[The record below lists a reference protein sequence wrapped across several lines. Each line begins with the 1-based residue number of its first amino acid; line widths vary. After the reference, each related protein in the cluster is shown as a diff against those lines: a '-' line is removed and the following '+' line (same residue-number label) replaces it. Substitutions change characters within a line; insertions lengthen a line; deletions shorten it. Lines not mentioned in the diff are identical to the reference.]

1 MSYEPIPRPPFPWVT
16 TALVASTI
24 MMFTAPS
31 MCWIPLMILFAFHE
45 KARQQALTPFGLRD
59 GPTGRKWAWHEV
71 APLEEM
77 ERLITRGR
85 IT

>member
-1 MSYEPIPRPPFPWVT
+1 
-16 TALVASTI
+16 
-24 MMFTAPS
+24 
-31 MCWIPLMILFAFHE
+31 MILFAFHE